1 MDSVTDSR
9 IAAID
14 RFLATTGDGWE
25 RAIRVPLGQDAST
38 RHYVRLIR
46 EDRATALLMDAPR
59 VEDDPCPPD
68 ADAETRR
75 QMGWNAMTRLAASR
89 VEAFA
94 LIAAHLRSLG
104 LDAPEVYAFDADEG
118 LALLQDFGDGLEFA
132 RVIERNEAPETALY
146 LAAAETLAELHAA
159 PVPEMLEGGGQR
171 WPILDFDAVAL
182 GANADLYADWLP
194 AEAGHTA
201 LSGAARAAWEAERDA
216 LIDRAMTFPRAFT
229 LRDYHA
235 ENLLWLPGGRV
246 GLLDFQ
252 DAVRGWDAWD
262 MAMLTQD
269 ARRDVSAEAAEAA
282 IRTFLDR
289 TGGEREAFDER
300 LAVIGALN
308 ALRIAGVFS
317 RLQHRD
323 RKPRYG
329 LFQPRQIRLLAQNL
343 SHPALASMRD
353 FVRRQTPFVFE
364 ATA

>member
-1 MDSVTDSR
+1 MDSASDSR
-9 IAAID
+9 TFEID
-14 RFLATTGDGWE
+14 RFLASAGDGWD
-25 RAIRVPLGQDAST
+25 RAKRKPLSQDAST
-38 RHYVRLIR
+38 RRYIRLLR
-46 EDRATALLMDAPR
+46 DDGTSALLMDAPR

-68 ADAETRR
+68 ADRALRE

-94 LIAAHLRSLG
+94 LIAGHLRSLG
-104 LDAPEVYAFDADEG
+104 LEAPEVFAFDAAQG
-118 LALLQDFGDGLEFA
+118 FALLEDYGEGREFA
-132 RVIERNEAPETALY
+132 RLIERGEADERALY
-146 LAAAETLAELHAA
+146 TAAAETLAVLHAA
-159 PVPEMLEGGGQR
+159 PVPQILDKAGVQ

-194 AEAGHTA
+194 LEAGGTKLA
-201 LSGAARAAWEAERDA
+201 GPARARWEAERDA
-216 LIDRAMTFPRAFT
+216 LIEKAMSFPRSFT

-269 ARRDVSAEAAEAA
+269 ARRAVSFEASEDA
-282 IRTFLDR
+282 IRTFLDKTGQSR
-289 TGGEREAFDER
+289 TAFDER
-300 LAVIGALN
+300 IAVIGALN

-323 RKPRYG
+323 KKPRYG
-329 LFQPRQIRLLAQNL
+329 EFQPRQLSNLARNL
-343 SHPALASMRD
+343 AHPSLAGMQA
-353 FVRRQTPFVFE
+353 FVREQTPFVFE
-364 ATA
+364 AKV